1 MVLTALLYFG
11 LGAVLALVWACYT
24 HYAAKNRAALAALWG
39 GGIYALG
46 CFSAISYV
54 AHHWLAVPL
63 GLGDVLGTYVTI
75 KYLGKTNAAPEE
87 VS

>member
-1 MVLTALLYFG
+1 MFEALVYFII
-11 LGAVLALVWACYT
+11 GAVLALVWASYT
-24 HYAAKNRAALAALWG
+24 HYASKGRALPAALWG

-63 GLGDVLGTYVTI
+63 GLGDVVGTYCTI
-75 KYLGKTNAAPEE
+75 KYLKGSE
-87 VS
+87 